1 MSGGLNILAPS
12 DDDISKMLMA
22 KAHIGA
28 KNVDF
33 QMSQYMYKRRNDGV
47 FIFNLHKTW
56 EKLMLAARVLVTIE
70 NPQDVCVVSGREFG
84 QRAILKYA
92 AHTGAN
98 SIAGR
103 YTPGTFT
110 NQITRAFKEPRILVV
125 TDPRIDSQAI
135 IEASYVNIPIIAFCD
150 SDSPLKHVDI
160 AIPCNNKSVNS
171 IGVMWWFLAREVLR
185 LRGTVSRQQ
194 PWDVMPDLYFY
205 RSQEEVDREDEA
217 QAAEKLNAIAAG
229 DEGVVAGV
237 AQPDNGDWAAMSNQ
251 GGDFQG
257 AAPIATGA
265 ATIPAVAVGQDWG
278 SANADPNWGSYNNVQ

>member
-1 MSGGLNILAPS
+1 MSGGLNVLAPS

-28 KNVDF
+28 KNVDY

-70 NPQDVCVVSGREFG
+70 NPHDVCVVSGREFG

-171 IGVMWWFLAREVLR
+171 IGLMWWFLAREVLR

-194 PWDVMPDLYFY
+194 PWDIMPDLYFY

-229 DEGVVAGV
+229 DEGVVAG
-237 AQPDNGDWAAMSNQ
+237 QPDNGDWAAMSNQ
-251 GGDFQG
+251 GGDFQEG
-257 AAPIATGA
+257 VAPVATGA
-265 ATIPAVAVGQDWG
+265 ATIPAAAVGQDWG
-278 SANADPNWGSYNNVQ
+278 SANTDQNWGAYNNVQ